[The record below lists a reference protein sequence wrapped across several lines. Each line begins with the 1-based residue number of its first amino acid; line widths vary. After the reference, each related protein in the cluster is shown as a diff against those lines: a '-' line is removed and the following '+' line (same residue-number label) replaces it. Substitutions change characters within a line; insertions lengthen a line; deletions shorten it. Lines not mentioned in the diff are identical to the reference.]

1 MSKAPTIL
9 THIMYVIYIYYVTT
23 ITIRTMIIVILLN
36 VAMDN
41 NQYSYDL
48 MCKSSTRRPCSI
60 AMLLH
65 SLYIVWNIKLYNT
78 HINILYDN
86 VRHLNSWKPSFIVFI
101 IYINLYP
108 ISYSHHL
115 VIGRI
120 YIYIWIIILHDIH
133 LCIYI

>member
-1 MSKAPTIL
+1 
-9 THIMYVIYIYYVTT
+9 
-23 ITIRTMIIVILLN
+23 MIIVILLN

-101 IYINLYP
+101 IHINLYP

-120 YIYIWIIILHDIH
+120 YIYIH
-133 LCIYI
+133 LDNIAWYTFMYIYIITLIIMRVIVMLFSVIYISLYI